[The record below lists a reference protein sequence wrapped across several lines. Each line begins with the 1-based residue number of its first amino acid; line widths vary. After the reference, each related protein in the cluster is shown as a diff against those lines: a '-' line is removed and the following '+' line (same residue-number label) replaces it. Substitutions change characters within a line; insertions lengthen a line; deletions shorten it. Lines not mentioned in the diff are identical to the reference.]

1 MPSKMG
7 FASVASGSMISLPPA
22 AKRIFSIAIV
32 AGVVFFGAKTCQVES
47 ADCELVFRFQDAV
60 PGKLVELQV
69 RLFERGDG
77 SEPIGTFGKY
87 YENGIVGA
95 PARWPLVI
103 SAETYRLEGE
113 ITTSSGRFPFER
125 EITLVD
131 GEALSVYLDR
141 YLR

>member
-1 MPSKMG
+1 M
-7 FASVASGSMISLPPA
+7 VSLPPA
-22 AKRIFSIAIV
+22 AKRLISIAFV
-32 AGVVFFGAKTCQVES
+32 AAVVFFGAKTCQVES

-60 PGKLVELQV
+60 PGRLVELQV
-69 RLFERGDG
+69 DLFERGG
-77 SEPIGTFGKY
+77 SSEPLGTFRKY
-87 YENGIVGA
+87 YENGEVGA

-113 ITTSSGRFPFER
+113 ITTDAGRFPFER